1 MSYEIDVKK
10 EDLLSV
16 IDDKSLSEAL
26 KPLVREIYLF
36 DTFIAGTSYIEDPSL
51 LDKLQINERLK
62 LVREESKFDDLA
74 ILIQNSEGKKL
85 GYVPRKDNVIFS
97 RLMDAGKL
105 LIGKVKEKDQIGSFS
120 RIRISIYLIDY

>member
-36 DTFIAGTSYIEDPSL
+36 DTFIAGTSYIEDPSI
-51 LDKLQINERLK
+51 LDQLQINERLK

>member
-51 LDKLQINERLK
+51 LDQLQINERLK